1 MISMQL
7 LKNGLFAVF
16 LLLVSVVSLMAKESS
31 FGYGVAVR
39 DDKVEAR
46 LVAERDALAPGESI
60 WVSLRL
66 EHDPHWH
73 TYWQNPGDSGLA
85 TEIRWDLPEGV
96 AVAEIQWPVPEALD
110 FFGLVNYGYED
121 VVILPMR
128 LTLADE
134 FAGDDVIELAARADW
149 LMCEDVCIPGGA
161 DLKLRLRVADDGR
174 ETEFAKA
181 IEEFLQRVP
190 PVLDDLPAKVWQ
202 SGRQFVVEVHT
213 GELGIGIPDGE
224 LIYFSIDERVEP
236 AASQRITRTETGLR
250 LQLTRSE
257 FSTDNDT
264 PFHGVL
270 AAQEGLFEL
279 ADGTTALGI
288 EFAAEWQSGNP
299 PQAAAEFPR
308 GGFSR
313 FGIWGLLLG
322 GFIGGLI
329 LNLMPCVFPVLGL
342 KIMGFVNQA
351 GEDRRRVVLHGF
363 VFTIGVLVS
372 FWILAGLLIFLR
384 GAGAELGWGFQLQ
397 SPGFVYVLAL
407 LLLAFGLNLSGVF
420 EIGSSA
426 VGVGSQLTAL
436 KGYSGSFY
444 SGVLATV
451 VATPCAAPF
460 LAPAL
465 GGALALPAA
474 SSVLVFTFIGLGLAF
489 PYLLL
494 SAFPRLVGLLPRPG
508 AWMETF
514 KQFMA
519 FLLYATVAYLLWVL
533 VGQLDVQAQL
543 TTLIGFVVLAFA
555 CWVFGRWGAYAR
567 PRATRIKAGAIT
579 LGLIAISVW
588 MGFRGEDSELVW
600 ETWSPERVE
609 ALRAEGR
616 PIYIDF
622 TARWCATCQV
632 NKRVV
637 FSSDAVNRYFV
648 DNNVAALIADWT
660 NQDPAITRA
669 LAEHG
674 RSAVPFNL
682 IWLPDRD
689 EPIILPELLTPG
701 IVLDALRGER

>member
-1 MISMQL
+1 MTIA
-7 LKNGLFAVF
+7 GETIA
-16 LLLVSVVSLMAKESS
+16 
-31 FGYGVAVR
+31 GVGSEKR
-39 DDKVEAR
+39 DDKVAAR
-46 LVAERDALAPGESI
+46 LIAERDALLPGESL
-60 WVSLRL
+60 WLGLRL
-66 EHDPHWH
+66 QHDPHWH

-85 TEIRWDLPEGV
+85 TTIAWDLPDGV
-96 AVAEIQWPVPEALD
+96 TIGEIQWPAPQSLD

-128 LTLADE
+128 LDLSED
-134 FAGDDVIELAARADW
+134 FSGDGNLKLAARVDW
-149 LMCEDVCIPGGA
+149 LMCEDVCIPGGVE
-161 DLKLRLRVADDGR
+161 LELLLRVAEDGAA
-174 ETEFAKA
+174 TEFAEA
-181 IEEFLQRVP
+181 LDAFRHRVP
-190 PVLDDLPAKVWQ
+190 KVVQGLVAKVWQ
-202 SGRQFVVEVHT
+202 HGQQYIVSLDVADSGLQ
-213 GELGIGIPDGE
+213 IPDAD
-224 LIYFSIDERVEP
+224 LVYFSIDERVEP
-236 AASQRITRTETGLR
+236 AAEQKIVRTGNGLHMR
-250 LQLTRSE
+250 LTRSE
-257 FSTDNDT
+257 FTGGNDS
-264 PFHGVL
+264 PFHGILV
-270 AAQEGLFEL
+270 AQEDLFQL
-279 ADGTTALGI
+279 AGEASFIALQ
-288 EFAAEWQSGNP
+288 FSADWQSGRP
-299 PQAAAEFPR
+299 TEII
-308 GGFSR
+308 GGLSASGMSTW
-313 FGIWGLLLG
+313 GIWGLLLG

-351 GEDRRRVVLHGF
+351 GEDRRRIVLHGL
-363 VFTIGVLVS
+363 VFTLGVLVS
-372 FWILAGLLIFLR
+372 FWLLAGLLIFLR

-397 SPGFVYVLAL
+397 SPGFVYVLAA

-420 EIGSSA
+420 EIGTSA
-426 VGVGSQLTAL
+426 VGVGSRLTAR

-465 GGALALPAA
+465 GGALALPAL
-474 SSVLVFTFIGLGLAF
+474 SSVLVFTFIALGLAF

-494 SAFPRLVGLLPRPG
+494 SAFPRLVALLPRPG

-519 FLLYATVAYLLWVL
+519 VLLYATVAYLVWVL

-543 TTLIGFVVLAFA
+543 TALLGLVVLSLA
-555 CWVFGRWGAYAR
+555 CWVYGRWGAFAR
-567 PRATRIKAGAIT
+567 PRKTRLMATLAT
-579 LGLIAISVW
+579 FGLVAVSIF
-588 MGFRGEDSELVW
+588 MGFQGDESDVAW
-600 ETWSPERVE
+600 EPWSPERVE

-637 FSSDAVNRYFV
+637 FSSDSVLRYFN
-648 DNNVAALIADWT
+648 DNKVAALVADWT

-682 IWLPDRD
+682 IWLPERED
-689 EPIILPELLTPG
+689 PIILPELLTPG
-701 IVLDALRGER
+701 IVLDALQGQR